1 MGPMDGYDRFT
12 YGEVF
17 AAVYDDWYADITDR
31 DACTAFL
38 DDVAG
43 DEPGPVL
50 ELGVGTGR
58 LARPLAA
65 RGRVVVGVDVSAPML
80 DRLVANAGEANGV
93 ANGVAPVLADMV
105 ALPLR
110 GPFPLVFV
118 SFSTFFNLVS
128 ADAQAACLAEVARVL
143 APGGRFVVEA
153 FVPRDDLADRRDW
166 VSVRTV
172 ERDRLVLHAGRVD
185 VDRQTVSAQ
194 HVEIT
199 ETGIRLR
206 PLFIRYLFPDQLD
219 ALATAAGLVLE
230 ARHGGWHREPF
241 DDGCGVHVSVYR
253 RA

>member
-17 AAVYDDWYADITDR
+17 ADVYDDWYAEVTDG

-38 DDVAG
+38 DELAG
-43 DEPGPVL
+43 EAEGMVV

-58 LARPLAA
+58 LAHPFAA
-65 RGRVVVGVDVSAPML
+65 RGRAVLGVDVSAVML
-80 DRLVANAGEANGV
+80 DRLVANAPGGGDGGV
-93 ANGVAPVLADMV
+93 TPVLADMA

-110 GPFPLVFV
+110 GPFPLAFV

-128 ADAQAACLAEVARVL
+128 VEAQAACLAEVARVL
-143 APGGRFVVEA
+143 APDGRFVVEA
-153 FVPRDDLADRRDW
+153 FVPRDDLDERRDW

-172 ERDRLVLHAGRVD
+172 ERDRLVLHASRVD
-185 VDRQTVSAQ
+185 LDAQTVSAQ

-199 ETGIRLR
+199 EAGIRLR

-219 ALATAAGLVLE
+219 ALAAAAGLVLD
-230 ARHGGWHREPF
+230 ARHGGWRREPF

-253 RA
+253 PAP